1 MAAAGAYARLME
13 TNVDL
18 GNVWQDET
26 GTAGITIQNTSAWAS
41 AQWHLQGLPAPLAS
55 RHSETLQGAD
65 LLKLDDDTNK
75 APPAEARGSLEG
87 TAQSAE
93 LAWLQLAATSG
104 TLAPGA
110 STTVQVRL
118 QKSTL
123 PFESSG
129 ESA

>member
-1 MAAAGAYARLME
+1 MRQVRQASQYRTHPHGLRPS
-13 TNVDL
+13 
-18 GNVWQDET
+18 
-26 GTAGITIQNTSAWAS
+26 GIW
-41 AQWHLQGLPAPLAS
+41 QGLPAPLAS

-104 TLAPGA
+104 TLAPWRQHNSAGEA
-110 STTVQVRL
+110 SEVY
-118 QKSTL
+118 
-123 PFESSG
+123 
-129 ESA
+129 SAI